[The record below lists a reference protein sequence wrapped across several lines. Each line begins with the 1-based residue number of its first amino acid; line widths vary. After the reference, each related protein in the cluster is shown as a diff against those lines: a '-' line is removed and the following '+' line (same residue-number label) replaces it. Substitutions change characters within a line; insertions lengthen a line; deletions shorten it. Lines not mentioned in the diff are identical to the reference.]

1 MTFGSTFGR
10 VFSPTFQPKSQA
22 AAAASGWWLAGGI
35 AATDCVGAYNA
46 KGVADIGSAY
56 VNLNNPVTYNLTTA
70 AAPDWDATNGFKF
83 TAAAKKHLYLPCSL
97 SGLGSNNQDWSLIM
111 KYSNF
116 TSNEASGTFIGY
128 YNNYSGGAN
137 AFVALEGYKA
147 SRQYWYNGGS
157 KTLVDV
163 LTTPASGVFSFRG
176 NTAYLDGTSKGTIST
191 SAGSFT
197 AHGLGIG
204 ARYSAGAGYSQW
216 SNIYIQQI
224 AFYKTAISE
233 AQHTAVLTAMASL

>member
-10 VFSPTFQPKSQA
+10 TFSPTFQPSSQA
-22 AAAASGWWLAGGI
+22 PAAASSWWLAGGI

-56 VNLNNPVTYNLTTA
+56 VNLNNPGTYNLTTA

-83 TAAAKKHLYLPCSL
+83 AAAAKKHLYLPCSL
-97 SGLGSNNQDWSLIM
+97 SGLGSNNQNWSLIM

-116 TSNEASGTFIGY
+116 TSNGASGTFIGY
-128 YNNYSGGAN
+128 YNNYAGGGN
-137 AFVALEGYKA
+137 ASIRLEGYLS

-157 KTLVDV
+157 KSLADV

-191 SAGSFT
+191 STGSFT
-197 AHGLGIG
+197 ASGLGIG
-204 ARYSAGAGYSQW
+204 ALFTTDAGYSNW

-233 AQHTAVLTAMASL
+233 GQHAAVLAAIEAL